1 MTIRDEILAF
11 LESHPGD
18 QTTADISAACEC
30 KMTWPLTPW
39 YPATTKPVRPGV
51 YLVRT
56 EMEWPRE
63 TMNLWTGEK
72 WVSLDGIVN
81 LQFLFDAHWRGLA
94 FDPVAVERI
103 IDAECYPQR
112 VRYLWVVPAP

>member
-1 MTIRDEILAF
+1 
-11 LESHPGD
+11 
-18 QTTADISAACEC
+18 
-30 KMTWPLTPW
+30 MTWPLTPW

-56 EMEWPRE
+56 EMAWPRE